1 VVIDASPLLA
11 VLFNEKFGPWVLDQ
25 LQAHQES
32 LLMSTVNYAE
42 VLILVRDRR
51 PGAYV
56 EVQQAIEGSS
66 IQLVPPTPR
75 QAEIAAAARLKYP
88 LNLGDCF
95 CYALAKDEGSSVLTL
110 DRDFRRLDVTVIR
123 PRQ

>member
-25 LQAHQES
+25 LQA
-32 LLMSTVNYAE
+32 
-42 VLILVRDRR
+42 
-51 PGAYV
+51 
-56 EVQQAIEGSS
+56 
-66 IQLVPPTPR
+66 
-75 QAEIAAAARLKYP
+75 
-88 LNLGDCF
+88 
-95 CYALAKDEGSSVLTL
+95 YALAKDEGSSVLTL